1 MKISKKD
8 KETLE
13 SLPDRFIGD
22 TIGVMQ
28 AIDLLK
34 EQLDKVLGLIK
45 THEYEKASETG
56 YSGVSN
62 EFIFLQRCLGGL
74 YSTEIEKCKVIQN
87 TAYANKVAYEE
98 AEIEVNKLL
107 KNLSK

>member
-8 KETLE
+8 QEILE

-22 TIGVMQ
+22 VIGVMQ
-28 AIDLLK
+28 AVSLLK
-34 EQLDKVLGLIK
+34 DQLDKVLCLVK
-45 THEYEKASETG
+45 NEEYEKASEAG

-74 YSTEIEKCKVIQN
+74 NSTEIEKCKVIQN

-98 AEIEVNKLL
+98 AEVEVTKLL
-107 KNLSK
+107 KDLSK